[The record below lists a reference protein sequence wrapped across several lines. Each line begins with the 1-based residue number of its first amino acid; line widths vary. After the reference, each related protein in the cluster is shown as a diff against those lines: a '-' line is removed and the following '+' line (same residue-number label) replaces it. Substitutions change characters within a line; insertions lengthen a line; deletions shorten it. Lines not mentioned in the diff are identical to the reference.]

1 MVHICTK
8 PNITHRKSK
17 NHLKVITTQHLKIF
31 SVEIKT
37 KQTGIKLQNE
47 KKTQIKQAN
56 QLKTENW
63 KKKQIKTHNKVKVIK
78 NELKKC

>member
-1 MVHICTK
+1 M
-8 PNITHRKSK
+8 
-17 NHLKVITTQHLKIF
+17 
-31 SVEIKT
+31 
-37 KQTGIKLQNE
+37 E